1 MTDQPCN
8 RPTEIPVHWEVVL
21 PTRIIRP
28 FLVLRQLLCSLQ
40 KVDIPRSMT
49 KSDQTHLIDNVIF
62 LVLTKYLPGLGIDK
76 RKKESEQES
85 KHARVHAKTHAS
97 TQTRTRPRK
106 HARVHAKK
114 NSIKKTRT
122 RTRKHALV
130 QESVHAKKNSGK
142 KTRTQTRVRFCVDAC
157 VFSCFLTFFFSFINS
172 QPWIVCLNTEPIS
185 VRTSSPE
192 LYASRRTLYLQHIP
206 IVDLKLK

>member
-21 PTRIIRP
+21 PTRIIWP

-62 LVLTKYLPGLGIDK
+62 LVMTRYLPGLGIDK

-85 KHARVHAKTHAS
+85 KHARVHANTHAS
-97 TQTRTRPRK
+97 TQKRTR
-106 HARVHAKK
+106 
-114 NSIKKTRT
+114 S
-122 RTRKHALV
+122 RKHAL
-130 QESVHAKKNSGK
+130 
-142 KTRTQTRVRFCVDAC
+142 VDAC
-157 VFSCFLTFFFSFINS
+157 VFSYFLYFFYKFPALTKSTPFSLSFHHIYS
-172 QPWIVCLNTEPIS
+172 SIS
-185 VRTSSPE
+185 
-192 LYASRRTLYLQHIP
+192 
-206 IVDLKLK
+206 LK